1 MTLKGRTEMGS
12 NTAPY
17 GSLRRYLC
25 HSMRGMRKNL
35 KSMVF
40 PLVLVLV
47 LSVGVLCV
55 GASWVNVEDTVTG
68 TYGEAVIGT
77 GDAVYFAR
85 GRSFYRYVPAT
96 GIFEEL
102 AGPPQPD
109 GDAFKTGTALAWDFD
124 NHIYALY
131 GAATPDSRRWFYRY
145 DISGSYWEALENTP
159 ADQGEGDAITWV
171 ESSNCIYATIGG
183 EQRPTYLMR
192 YYPSNNSWSDTPA
205 DPPGGMGDGASMVW
219 TGGDFLYALRGEF
232 EESSALYD
240 FWRYSV
246 SSDNWTVM
254 TDIPATPHSGGSGG
268 VGDGGSL
275 LYAGFWFPDQTDYI
289 YALSGNQAYPEGSS
303 IISDNRT
310 YRYVISQDSW
320 SRLEDLPFGIGNYV
334 GCRLAYANGSVYA
347 WQGAPS
353 TWTNGGDDLA
363 YYIIPEFPSL
373 WILSMFMAT
382 ITLTMIIYR
391 KRMPS

>member
-1 MTLKGRTEMGS
+1 MALYKSLGLCLRHGAHRVRKILLSLK
-12 NTAPY
+12 
-17 GSLRRYLC
+17 L
-25 HSMRGMRKNL
+25 
-35 KSMVF
+35 
-40 PLVLVLV
+40 PLVMVLV
-47 LSVGVLCV
+47 LSAGVLCV
-55 GASWVNVEDTVTG
+55 RASWVNVEDTVTG
-68 TYGEAVIGT
+68 AYGEAVVGT
-77 GDAVYFAR
+77 GDAVYLAR
-85 GRSFYRYVPAT
+85 GGSFYRYVPAT
-96 GIFEEL
+96 GILEQL

-124 NHIYALY
+124 DHIYALY

-145 DISGSYWEALENTP
+145 DISGNYWEALENTP

-171 ESSNCIYATIGG
+171 ESSSCIYATIGG

-192 YYPSNNSWSDTPA
+192 YYPSNNSWSDKPE

-240 FWRYSV
+240 FWRYSI
-246 SSDNWTVM
+246 SSDNWT
-254 TDIPATPHSGGSGG
+254 TLTGIPATPHSGGSGG

-275 LYAGFWFPDQTDYI
+275 LYVGFWIPDQTDYI
-289 YALSGNQAYPEGSS
+289 YGLSGNQAYPEGSG
-303 IISDNRT
+303 IIPDNRT
-310 YRYVISQDSW
+310 YRYTISQDVW
-320 SRLEDLPFGIGNYV
+320 SRFEDLPFGTGNYV

-373 WILSMFMAT
+373 WILSVFMAAT
-382 ITLTMIIYR
+382 TLMMTVYR